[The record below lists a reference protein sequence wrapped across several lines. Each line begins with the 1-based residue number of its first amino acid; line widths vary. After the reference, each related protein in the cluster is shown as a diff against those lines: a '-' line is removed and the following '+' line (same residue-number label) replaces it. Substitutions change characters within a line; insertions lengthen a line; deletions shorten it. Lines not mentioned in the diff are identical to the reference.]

1 MTSIAYLDINVW
13 VDGWLSQPNLI
24 IIYKP
29 APSTDKTVKYKLADM
44 NGTVVTDEA
53 STTLSA
59 GSEKISI
66 NLGDFIDAQK
76 DLYGFGAGLYFVVAE
91 ISEDNAV
98 FVLPLFISE
107 IGVSDP
113 PTGREDLD
121 HLFIIDKITGY
132 MMKLPASLTPVP
144 VDDRY
149 MVFAYYHKQGKGR
162 IVQFDATGTI
172 FDTGYHRY
180 VKLRLSLSFN
190 SFEDMLYHML
200 MRSWNIPEAVMETIV
215 DEINNGNYDTVLKL
229 LRPYYSFTWI
239 GRTLMIEFDTSNYEI
254 KVTTFT
260 YLGQWDWGRILGYG
274 AAGCGIAVGV
284 ALAYTIVTAGTGA
297 ITLPLIAGACLSGGF
312 TGLGIG
318 IITSSSNPGTTFVI
332 RELRGTGD
340 RGKQL
345 NQNYY
350 DEAKTVLDDWKAQDK
365 ITQED
370 YDKMIQILNNWK
382 AEMDATIDELVAL
395 GENAYQTGKKEGMEE
410 SKWWIVGAGVGGLA
424 LGILVGRR

>member
-13 VDGWLSQPNLI
+13 IDGWLSQPNLI

-29 APSTDKTVKYKLADM
+29 APSTDKTIKYKLADM

-76 DLYGFGAGLYFVVAE
+76 DLYGFGAGLYYVVAE

-107 IGVSDP
+107 VSMSDP
-113 PTGREDLD
+113 PTGREYLD
-121 HLFIIDKITGY
+121 HIFIIDKITGY
-132 MMKLPASLTPVP
+132 MMKLPKDLTPIP
-144 VDDRY
+144 VDERY

-162 IVQFDATGTI
+162 IVQFDGGGI
-172 FDTGYHRY
+172 LFDTNYHKY
-180 VKLRLSLSFN
+180 VKLRLSLKFN

-200 MRSWNIPEAVMETIV
+200 MRSWNIPESVMETIV

-239 GRTLMIEFDTSNYEI
+239 GRTLMIEFDTTNYEI
-254 KVTTFT
+254 KITTFT
-260 YLGQWDWGRILGYG
+260 YLGQWDWGKVLGYG

-284 ALAYTIVTAGTGA
+284 AIAFTIATAGAGA
-297 ITLPLIAGACLSGGF
+297 ITLPLVAGSCLAGGM
-312 TGLGIG
+312 TGVGIG
-318 IITSSSNPGTTFVI
+318 IITSSSSPGTAFVI
-332 RELRGTGD
+332 GELRKTGD

-350 DEAKTVLDDWKAQDK
+350 DEAKATLDDWLNQGK
-365 ITQED
+365 ITQDD

-382 AEMDATIDELVAL
+382 ADMNATIDELVAL
-395 GENAYQTGKKEGMEE
+395 GENAYNEGKREGREE
-410 SKWWIVGAGVGGLA
+410 MKTWAIIGTAAGFVGGVL
-424 LGILVGRR
+424 IGRR